1 MKKLTYLMMMIVLCA
16 PLIIGWSS
24 PWRRDGKFN
33 SVTVEAVG
41 GEESEIILGNNTS
54 WTPGGTECSVGFE
67 GGEFK
72 VSELGTELDVI
83 TDTERII
90 AVCYYKMNVEDSL
103 SDSLMYLNTGGGK
116 FYLPYG
122 GSIVAW
128 HAALNVS
135 ITQGTILVEPRIG
148 LTETDIDISLS
159 SGTDES
165 YGTQASDTA
174 NSIFSAGDFIRVN
187 VTTDDIEPNTMELA
201 LTLWIEF

>member
-83 TDTERII
+83 TDTERIVAI
-90 AVCYYKMNVEDSL
+90 TAYRINLADSL
-103 SDSLMYLNTGGGK
+103 SGAIMWFTQSSYQLTV
-116 FYLPYG
+116 PYG

-128 HAALNVS
+128 SAMLS
-135 ITQGTILVEPRIG
+135 EDLTQGTVTIEPAINADK
-148 LTETDIDISLS
+148 TDIDIVLND
-159 SGTDES
+159 TTQITYD
-165 YGTQASDTA
+165 TQAADTA
-174 NSIFSAGDFIRVN
+174 NSIFTAGDYLNHLI
-187 VTTDDIEPNTMELA
+187 TTDNIEPNTVD
-201 LTLWIEF
+201 LTVVLWVEF